1 MNLFV
6 RQNLEIIASFPAFL
20 NIYPSVCVHNN
31 TQKQTVKGWPSLVTR
46 RMGAGQEVDMVEGV
60 GIGPNIK

>member
-6 RQNLEIIASFPAFL
+6 RQNLEINHSLI
-20 NIYPSVCVHNN
+20 PSLPQCLLFHNN